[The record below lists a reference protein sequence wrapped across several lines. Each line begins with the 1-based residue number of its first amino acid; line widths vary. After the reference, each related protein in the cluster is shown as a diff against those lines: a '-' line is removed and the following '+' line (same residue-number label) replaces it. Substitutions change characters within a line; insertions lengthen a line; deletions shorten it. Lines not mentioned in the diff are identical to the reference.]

1 MLMLCTESGLM
12 RLGDAVDLGPNAS
25 VMLRIA
31 TLSAWAELEIASHTQ
46 KYLVNIVQ
54 PYRKVLASQW
64 IGALRDYASIRAGT
78 ELLDDTSAGAVDS
91 SHASLGKEVLLP
103 VGLAHI
109 ILCSYLIYSFVV
121 LSGRVVR
128 DTTSGNKCNGSR
140 RSLCARSDGWSRAF

>member
-1 MLMLCTESGLM
+1 MPRSVRLPQHLWRIRLKSCLESGLL

-46 KYLVNIVQ
+46 QYLVHVVE

-64 IGALRDYASIRAGT
+64 IAALRDYASIRAGT
-78 ELLDDTSAGAVDS
+78 ELLDDTTGAVDS

-103 VGLAHI
+103 VSTDFSHVFVSEMVDGNLGL
-109 ILCSYLIYSFVV
+109 
-121 LSGRVVR
+121 
-128 DTTSGNKCNGSR
+128 D
-140 RSLCARSDGWSRAF
+140 

>member
-1 MLMLCTESGLM
+1 MASISSYSWNGLTRRVESGLL

-31 TLSAWAELEIASHTQ
+31 TLSAWAELQIASHTQ
-46 KYLVNIVQ
+46 KYLVDIAK
-54 PYRKVLASQW
+54 PYRQVLAAQW

-103 VGLAHI
+103 VSIAWSS
-109 ILCSYLIYSFVV
+109 CCN
-121 LSGRVVR
+121 
-128 DTTSGNKCNGSR
+128 TS
-140 RSLCARSDGWSRAF
+140 

>member
-1 MLMLCTESGLM
+1 ML

-31 TLSAWAELEIASHTQ
+31 TLSAWAELQIASQSQ
-46 KYLVNIVQ
+46 KYLVDIVQ

-64 IGALRDYASIRAGT
+64 IGSLRDYASIRAGT

-103 VGLAHI
+103 VSAL
-109 ILCSYLIYSFVV
+109 SF
-121 LSGRVVR
+121 LSGYRL
-128 DTTSGNKCNGSR
+128 N
-140 RSLCARSDGWSRAF
+140 L

>member
-1 MLMLCTESGLM
+1 ML

-31 TLSAWAELEIASHTQ
+31 VLSAWAELQIASHSQ
-46 KYLVNIVQ
+46 KYLADIVK
-54 PYRKVLASQW
+54 PYKKVLAAQW

-103 VGLAHI
+103 VTL
-109 ILCSYLIYSFVV
+109 FFTVT
-121 LSGRVVR
+121 R
-128 DTTSGNKCNGSR
+128 
-140 RSLCARSDGWSRAF
+140 